1 MTLTPSTSVL
11 TDLATVAA
19 QAPTAA
25 TRAKALATPELDY
38 LGMIAAARAA
48 LSQAR
53 YSLALVAAATDAAD
67 TNTATI
73 ADILATLS

>member
-1 MTLTPSTSVL
+1 
-11 TDLATVAA
+11 
-19 QAPTAA
+19 
-25 TRAKALATPELDY
+25 
-38 LGMIAAARAA
+38 MIAAARAA